1 MVHTTAGAMWSLR
14 VLIVYMP
21 HIKEELLVD
30 MIQAEC
36 KNRQD
41 DRREIPLRE
50 ISRHTQQPG
59 QVVCA
64 SRQETGA
71 RASTMHRSMSISSQA
86 ASQSV
91 EWNWNSQSENDAGLD
106 TQSQSQSC
114 NALVAVESPNQNAS
128 SSSAAASSM
137 RMTWGT
143 VNKSLDTCH
152 RNHLIKRIHHL
163 ENKCSELQKE
173 LKKVKREQRIQV
185 ASRDAALQK
194 QRGDG
199 DDDPAHLDELVL
211 QISKSGMRLTKK
223 GFIAMGVRK
232 ALALTSAVGF
242 PLTTL
247 VDTSRQTVTRSEV
260 SVWSML
266 VARSAAWH
274 KLVYDSFR
282 QFVLS
287 QSQSANTADT
297 DTDTQHR
304 SCLTCDRDS
313 ENIQLAVTTQDLGL
327 LVPSKWSLQH
337 GSQELVSLG
346 GTAFSGDATNSG
358 IWRRNKLQSLLVT
371 SSILVDFNKLQSKTL
386 WSHGFAHHTTV

>member
-1 MVHTTAGAMWSLR
+1 MDLGPTYLHYGSHLVPDQPPIQKPSQALCHSLWSPVSPAKAEEEYMVHKTAGAMWSLR

-173 LKKVKREQRIQV
+173 
-185 ASRDAALQK
+185 
-194 QRGDG
+194 
-199 DDDPAHLDELVL
+199 
-211 QISKSGMRLTKK
+211 
-223 GFIAMGVRK
+223 
-232 ALALTSAVGF
+232 
-242 PLTTL
+242 
-247 VDTSRQTVTRSEV
+247 
-260 SVWSML
+260 
-266 VARSAAWH
+266 
-274 KLVYDSFR
+274 
-282 QFVLS
+282 
-287 QSQSANTADT
+287 
-297 DTDTQHR
+297 
-304 SCLTCDRDS
+304 
-313 ENIQLAVTTQDLGL
+313 
-327 LVPSKWSLQH
+327 
-337 GSQELVSLG
+337 
-346 GTAFSGDATNSG
+346 
-358 IWRRNKLQSLLVT
+358 
-371 SSILVDFNKLQSKTL
+371 
-386 WSHGFAHHTTV
+386 